1 MRAPTPIEK
10 VRADWHQNYIPE
22 PNSGCYLWLRYLS
35 NYGYG
40 QMRIGGRKEKLILAH
55 RLAYQFFVAD
65 IPDKLIVRHAC
76 DNPSCVNPDHL
87 LLGTQQ
93 DNSDDM
99 VRRKRYG
106 GPRNLPKGADHP
118 RSNAKLS
125 DDDVRAIRKSNE
137 PQQMLAAKYGVDQ
150 AAISRAKTGKSYA
163 HVMSGPPW

>member
-1 MRAPTPIEK
+1 MKPTSIEK
-10 VRADWHQNYIPE
+10 IKADWEQNYSPE
-22 PNSGCYLWLRYLS
+22 PNSGCHLWLRYLT
-35 NYGYG
+35 NQGYG
-40 QMRIGGRKEKLILAH
+40 QMRIGGRKAKLTLAH

-65 IPDKLIVRHAC
+65 IPPKLIIRHLC
-76 DNPSCVNPDHL
+76 DNPACVNPEHL

-125 DDDVRAIRKSNE
+125 DDDVREIRASSE
-137 PQQMLAAKYGVDQ
+137 AQQILAARYGVDQ
-150 AAISRAKTGKSYA
+150 AAISRAKTGKSFA
-163 HVMSGPPW
+163 HVMCRSSW